1 MSKILN
7 IIFVFLVSIILL
19 SCTDNDKTKYKKN
32 QNADKEQLKSGL
44 EKANR
49 YMLIQES
56 ELINDYVERHNLN
69 VIETGT
75 GLRYQIIKNGDEK
88 PIEKGDM
95 VTLEYEVSLLNGNTV
110 YSSKEDGY
118 KTFVVGKG
126 GVERGLE
133 EVMLLL
139 HKNDVAVAIL
149 PDHLAHGL
157 LGDGNKIPAKATL
170 VYKLKIIDDKSN
182 K

>member
-1 MSKILN
+1 MNKILN
-7 IIFVFLVSIILL
+7 IIFVFLVSIIVL
-19 SCTDNDKTKYKKN
+19 SCNNKSKLEKS
-32 QNADKEQLKSGL
+32 QNIDKEQLKHGI

-75 GLRYQIIKNGDEK
+75 GLRYQIIKNGDKK
-88 PIEKGDM
+88 PIEKGDRI
-95 VTLEYEVSLLNGNTV
+95 TLEYEVSLLNGNTV

-126 GVERGLE
+126 GVESGLE
-133 EVMLLL
+133 EAVLLL
-139 HKNDVAVAIL
+139 HKNDVAVLIL
-149 PDHLAHGL
+149 PAHLAHGL
-157 LGDGNKIPAKATL
+157 LGDGDRIPAKSTL